1 MNGKKFFQL
10 AAFNL
15 SFVVLEVILFSR
27 GILNLGTDF
36 ALAFAV
42 AAMSVAA
49 FLGVNYA
56 ILNESQKKKHHK
68 VDRLKDIQDYREAIV
83 AWSGKNNPF
92 NSEIREAVHQLDLF
106 NQKQAALKALLGD
119 QAREPAN
126 PFMNVSED
134 VRDCLLSNMRKFLN
148 RMMILDPID
157 QSKFPVH
164 NAFIHHILGQN
175 RQLLSQYDNLI
186 IEISQIGDSSN
197 LEDLNLDGITEALRE
212 LRDEHPTMGEY
223 GAAMM
228 MQQGMWDE

>member
-1 MNGKKFFQL
+1 MNGKKFFL
-10 AAFNL
+10 LTVFNL
-15 SFVVLEVILFSR
+15 SFVILEVILFSR
-27 GILNLGTDF
+27 GFLNLGRDL

-56 ILNESQKKKHHK
+56 ILNESEKKKLHK
-68 VDRLKDIQDYREAIV
+68 SNKLKDIQDYREAIA

-92 NSEIREAVHQLDLF
+92 NSEIREAVHQIDLF
-106 NQKQAALKALLGD
+106 NQKQAALKVLLGE

-134 VRDCLLSNMRKFLN
+134 VRNCLLSNMRKFLN
-148 RMMILDPID
+148 RMMILDPTD
-157 QSKFPVH
+157 QSKFPMH

-197 LEDLNLDGITEALRE
+197 LEDLNLDSITEALRE
-212 LRDEHPTMGEY
+212 LHDENPTMGEY

-228 MQQGMWDE
+228 MRQWGE